1 MTAPSPIAAAK
12 AAVAVETL
20 AGAVTKLRRAGSEQR
35 GQCPLCGAGAK
46 SATPPFAVNP
56 AKQSWRCYG
65 CDRFGDVVD
74 LERELNGGSP
84 VEAAKRLLGGSY
96 QAAPRPAFAAK
107 PKAEGPTNAE
117 KNARE
122 MWAAG
127 KPVVGSLA
135 ERYLLHR
142 GVDAEV
148 VARVGDNLRFHPFAK
163 WDWDDSKRDWIKAPA
178 MLARVVTSSGPTGGV
193 HATYLA
199 RDGRGKAAL
208 SPAKRM
214 WGPQHDAEDR
224 PGGAWLID
232 PETHADLLVAEGIET
247 ALSAATLLWRRGE
260 AWAVAAALSLNRLQ
274 GGIMRDAEGCAD
286 LIDPR
291 GDPERPA
298 FTWPGPLGAPWRT
311 VAIAID
317 RDMSPV
323 RVKGRTGRGKAC
335 DFTLDGEARAR
346 LGGRLAVAAWKPLA
360 GQVRAI
366 APPPGR
372 DFNDELK
379 ARAG

>member
-1 MTAPSPIAAAK
+1 MTAPRPIAAAK

-35 GQCPLCGAGAK
+35 GQCPLCGAAAK
-46 SATPPFAVNP
+46 SASPPFAVNP
-56 AKQSWRCYG
+56 AKQTWRCHG
-65 CDRFGDVVD
+65 CGRFGDVVD

-84 VEAAKRLLGGSY
+84 VDAAKRLLGGGYES
-96 QAAPRPAFAAK
+96 APRPAFVAK
-107 PKAEGPTNAE
+107 PKAEGPTSSAH
-117 KNARE
+117 AAAE

-127 KPVVGSLA
+127 KPLGGSLA
-135 ERYLLHR
+135 ERYLLGR
-142 GVDAEV
+142 GVDAAV
-148 VARVGDNLRFHPFAK
+148 IARVGDHLRYHPFALWG
-163 WDWDDSKRDWIKAPA
+163 WDGGYVKAPA
-178 MLARVVTSSGPTGGV
+178 MLARVVTSSGPTCGV

-214 WGPQHDAEDR
+214 WGPQTDGHDR

-274 GGIMRDAEGCAD
+274 GGMMRDAEGCAD
-286 LIDPR
+286 LVDPR

-317 RDMSPV
+317 RDTSPV
-323 RVKGRTGRGKAC
+323 RVKGRTGRGKPC

-346 LGGRLAVAAWKPLA
+346 LCGRLAVAAWKPLA
-360 GQVRAI
+360 AQVRAI

-379 ARAG
+379 SRERSA